1 MLLIIISQFRFGAF
15 RFRNFFRKS
24 LVYQRLLVCMHN
36 QRLPVILHQF
46 VNLSAVGNITLRL
59 LIQQHIFCPVTD
71 VMLRKQQA
79 VIFRQPCGKHRLQ
92 VFMVKEVT
100 IQFH

>member
-1 MLLIIISQFRFGAF
+1 MLLIIISQF

-71 VMLRKQQA
+71 VMLCKQQA
-79 VIFRQPCGKHRLQ
+79 VIFRQSCGKHRLQ